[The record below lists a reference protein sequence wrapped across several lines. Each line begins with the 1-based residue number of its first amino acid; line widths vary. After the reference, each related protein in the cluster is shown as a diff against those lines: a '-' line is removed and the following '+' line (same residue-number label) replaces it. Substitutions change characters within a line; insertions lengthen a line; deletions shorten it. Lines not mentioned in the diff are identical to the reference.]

1 MSNVTTTNPTNTN
14 ANTNANTALKPSRFG
29 NGKAFGAGDLDRL
42 SKAQEI
48 FGYTSNK
55 WGTYD
60 ELGSKG
66 HHVRYGQ
73 HGIKVGDKYFFNLDQ
88 TESDKEREQRI
99 KAREERRAF
108 NKAVHAKA
116 RELAKQ
122 TKQSR
127 KANGTAIAKAVT
139 VKASRKT
146 RKSA

>member
-1 MSNVTTTNPTNTN
+1 MANSVNSTNTKGTV
-14 ANTNANTALKPSRFG
+14 NTSTVSSKPSRFG
-29 NGKAFGAGDLDRL
+29 NGKAFSAGDLDRL
-42 SKAQEI
+42 TKAQEI
-48 FGYTSNK
+48 FGYASNK

-73 HGIKVGDKYFFNLDQ
+73 HGIKVGEKYFFNLDQ
-88 TESDKEREQRI
+88 TESDKEREERI

-122 TKQSR
+122 TSR
-127 KANGTAIAKAVT
+127 KASANGKAVAKAVAKA
-139 VKASRKT
+139 VKV
-146 RKSA
+146 KSA